1 MLKNTLYTLLITDV
15 TEQCYRNCLEYVRP
29 HSTLLDVGIGNGG
42 VIRTQHQVIREKDL
56 RIVGIDID
64 ADYLGRCQR
73 LIREQRLED
82 RVRTVHAPIEE
93 YCPDPGLRFRYVIF
107 TMSFMLLPNQQLA
120 LDRLRPWLLLDG
132 EVIFVQTMFQHRSR
146 LVDFWKPKL
155 RYFTTVDFGKA
166 LYEDEFF
173 PLLRGA
179 DLTVTEDRIL
189 KRECFGGQYRM
200 VVARPNGARIAAAGA

>member
-1 MLKNTLYTLLITDV
+1 MIKNALYTLLITDV

-29 HSTLLDVGIGNGG
+29 HSVLLDVGIGNGG
-42 VIRTQHQVIREKDL
+42 VIRTQHRVIREKDL

-64 ADYLGRCQR
+64 ADYLARCDD
-73 LIREQRLED
+73 LIRSHGLED
-82 RVRTVHAPIEE
+82 RVRTVRTPMES
-93 YCPDPGLRFRYVIF
+93 YCPDPEMRFRYVIF
-107 TMSFMLLPNQQLA
+107 TMSFMLLPDPHMA
-120 LDRLRPWLLLDG
+120 LDRLRPWLLPDG

-146 LVDFWKPKL
+146 FVDFWKPKL
-155 RYFTTVDFGKA
+155 RYLTTVDFGKA

-200 VVARPNGARIAAAGA
+200 VVARPNGARSTGAGA